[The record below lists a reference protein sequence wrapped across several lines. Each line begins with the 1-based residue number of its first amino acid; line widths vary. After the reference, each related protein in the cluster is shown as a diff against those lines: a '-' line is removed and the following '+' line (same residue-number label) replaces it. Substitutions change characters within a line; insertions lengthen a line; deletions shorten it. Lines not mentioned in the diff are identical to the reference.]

1 MFDRILFRVGVVVA
15 FASLLIIATTFVDY
29 VSAKVVADLSHFEWL
44 RGL

>member
-15 FASLLIIATTFVDY
+15 FASFLIIATTFVDY
-29 VSAKVVADLSHFEWL
+29 VFAKVVADLSHYEWL